1 MVLVR
6 RKGVVLGGG
15 GGAGEKRRGVGG
27 WCIIF
32 GDFRWEGFGFVVE
45 WWNFVGL
52 KIVAFVGFSL
62 VSRLCGCCC
71 FWG

>member
-15 GGAGEKRRGVGG
+15 GGAGEKKRGVGG
-27 WCIIF
+27 WCIF
-32 GDFRWEGFGFVVE
+32 CDFRWERFGFVVE

-52 KIVAFVGFSL
+52 KIVAFVGVLS

-71 FWG
+71 WG